1 MIFNSSLRKIVD
13 ISLKNPMQSKYRPLN
28 CFVSPPPAPP
38 PLSLPLLPP
47 LSSNKMENGEET
59 TSEA

>member
-1 MIFNSSLRKIVD
+1 MTFNSSLRKIVD
-13 ISLKNPMQSKYRPLN
+13 VSLKNPMQSKYRLLN
-28 CFVSPPPAPP
+28 CFVSPSPPP
-38 PLSLPLLPP
+38 PLSLPLFPP